1 MNEHTLSHVSHF
13 HFNVVDSV
21 LFAMLTLAHTYTPV
35 PGYAVCC
42 VWQCSL
48 VEKGEKVKEIA
59 SGTGIANER
68 LRGGKHLIA
77 HTTHSEI
84 WIHTLNRPHRTNNGV
99 LNVCVTWKITK
110 NLKKEAMLF
119 QWFYV
124 EFAISVEISF
134 FYFTFIQQ

>member
-1 MNEHTLSHVSHF
+1 MLALIHSHTRCWLRCVLRM
-13 HFNVVDSV
+13 VVW
-21 LFAMLTLAHTYTPV
+21 L
-35 PGYAVCC
+35 GE
-42 VWQCSL
+42 

-84 WIHTLNRPHRTNNGV
+84 WILHTQNRPHRTNNGV

>member
-1 MNEHTLSHVSHF
+1 M
-13 HFNVVDSV
+13 VVW
-21 LFAMLTLAHTYTPV
+21 L
-35 PGYAVCC
+35 GE
-42 VWQCSL
+42 

-84 WIHTLNRPHRTNNGV
+84 WILHTQNRPHRTNNGV

-124 EFAISVEISF
+124 EFAISVEIF
-134 FYFTFIQQ
+134 VPFYIHSTVVKPDGRQCRMIILWEATKSCKRQ